1 MIKIISHKLKIKDY
15 TKNSNVQSTY
25 YESVIDIENT
35 IFLNNIFLISNVQK
49 KVKIISELESKN
61 MQLTNDLKKKL
72 IHLNFKTMNG
82 KLYSYE
88 YYYFNVNNL
97 ELEFFEEEKA
107 IEEYNKIMKKIE
119 LKHTRSGLW
128 SQV

>member
-88 YYYFNVNNL
+88 YYYFNINNL

-119 LKHTRSGLW
+119 LKHTRSGL
-128 SQV
+128 

>member
-72 IHLNFKTMNG
+72 IHLNFKIMNG

-88 YYYFNVNNL
+88 YYYFNINNL

-119 LKHTRSGLW
+119 LKHTRSGL
-128 SQV
+128 

>member
-1 MIKIISHKLKIKDY
+1 MINIISHKLKIKDY

-88 YYYFNVNNL
+88 YYYFNINNL

-119 LKHTRSGLW
+119 LKHTRSGL
-128 SQV
+128 

>member
-25 YESVIDIENT
+25 YDSVIDIENT

-72 IHLNFKTMNG
+72 IHLNFKIMNG

-119 LKHTRSGLW
+119 LKHTRSGL
-128 SQV
+128 

>member
-25 YESVIDIENT
+25 YESIIDIENT

-88 YYYFNVNNL
+88 YYYFNINNL
-97 ELEFFEEEKA
+97 ELEFFEESKA

-119 LKHTRSGLW
+119 LKHTRSGL
-128 SQV
+128 